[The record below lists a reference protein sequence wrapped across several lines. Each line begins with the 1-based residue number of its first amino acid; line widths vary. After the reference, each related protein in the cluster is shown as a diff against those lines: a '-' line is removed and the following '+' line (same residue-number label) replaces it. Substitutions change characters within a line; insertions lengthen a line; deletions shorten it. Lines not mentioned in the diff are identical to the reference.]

1 MLILLTLPSFT
12 RLGKLTVGD
21 DTDSSELLVRDSGS
35 MFIADRHGFE
45 VNGLLGNRGLPLNGF
60 ILLSFWRHATKDKKE
75 NNRHILCA
83 LIIVHLLI
91 SKNTRLA
98 KRLFARFKMQ

>member
-35 MFIADRHGFE
+35 VFIADRHGFE
-45 VNGLLGNRGLPLNGF
+45 VNGLLGNRGLPLKGF
-60 ILLSFWRHATKDKKE
+60 LLLSFGRHTI
-75 NNRHILCA
+75 NNN
-83 LIIVHLLI
+83 
-91 SKNTRLA
+91 K
-98 KRLFARFKMQ
+98 

>member
-21 DTDSSELLVRDSGS
+21 DTDSSELLVWDSGS

-45 VNGLLGNRGLPLNGF
+45 VNGLLGNRGLPLNWF
-60 ILLSFWRHATKDKKE
+60 ILLSFLRHATKNKKE
-75 NNRHILCA
+75 NNGHILCA